1 MRNWF
6 QLKKGILMSKNT
18 NYRLELLQNVGK
30 LISEKRNQEYGEPY
44 QNLDRT
50 VKLLHAYL
58 GERKGVDL
66 EPEDV
71 AVIGILLKIGRLAHD
86 TSKIDSWEDVAGY
99 AAIGCEVMRI
109 RTEEQGECESQ
120 TSVSLHV

>member
-44 QNLDRT
+44 
-50 VKLLHAYL
+50 
-58 GERKGVDL
+58 
-66 EPEDV
+66 
-71 AVIGILLKIGRLAHD
+71 
-86 TSKIDSWEDVAGY
+86 
-99 AAIGCEVMRI
+99 
-109 RTEEQGECESQ
+109 
-120 TSVSLHV
+120 